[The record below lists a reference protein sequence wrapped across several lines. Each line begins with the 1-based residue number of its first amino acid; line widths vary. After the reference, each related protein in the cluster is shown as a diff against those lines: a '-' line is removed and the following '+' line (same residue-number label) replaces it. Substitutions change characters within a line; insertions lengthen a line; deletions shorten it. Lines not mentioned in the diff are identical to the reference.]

1 MKAADSSP
9 YTQYLAEVLLPSHA
23 NLAVELKM
31 IYTSF
36 SSVLSQVWELA
47 LVVSRPSALLPS
59 SRELISSCLS
69 LMNLPQQNSQD
80 PKETS
85 TQRSPGQTRPAPIV
99 RDDTSVPTCYID
111 AAWDVRKHVSSALMA
126 EALAIRL
133 AVMTAAFSNI
143 KSLVILSDSLSLI
156 TMLKARESSAALF
169 GTLFD
174 IYHFSY
180 VISFSFIPCLQ
191 NSDADSVAKL
201 ALSSALVSSSPVG
214 V

>member
-1 MKAADSSP
+1 
-9 YTQYLAEVLLPSHA
+9 
-23 NLAVELKM
+23 
-31 IYTSF
+31 
-36 SSVLSQVWELA
+36 
-47 LVVSRPSALLPS
+47 
-59 SRELISSCLS
+59 
-69 LMNLPQQNSQD
+69 
-80 PKETS
+80 
-85 TQRSPGQTRPAPIV
+85 
-99 RDDTSVPTCYID
+99 
-111 AAWDVRKHVSSALMA
+111 MA

-169 GTLFD
+169 D

-201 ALSSALVSSSPVG
+201 ALSSFLVSSSPVG

>member
-1 MKAADSSP
+1 
-9 YTQYLAEVLLPSHA
+9 
-23 NLAVELKM
+23 
-31 IYTSF
+31 
-36 SSVLSQVWELA
+36 
-47 LVVSRPSALLPS
+47 
-59 SRELISSCLS
+59 
-69 LMNLPQQNSQD
+69 
-80 PKETS
+80 
-85 TQRSPGQTRPAPIV
+85 
-99 RDDTSVPTCYID
+99 
-111 AAWDVRKHVSSALMA
+111 MA